1 MHLDAFVSAIV
12 TMRNAESWAEPVL
25 RTLCEQLQATTSDF
39 EIVVVDNASTDG
51 TVVLLE
57 ELCTVIPNI
66 QVFSLGVAAPDNVV
80 TMAGLEQ
87 CLGDFIL
94 LLTPTSDE
102 LQFIPN
108 LIDSAT
114 QGYDVVLGQARD
126 LTPPGHSLH
135 CVLLNLFGMFYKF
148 VTRHDVA
155 VDAPMYRLMSRR
167 VLNYILQ
174 HEAAFVLYRTLPLIA
189 GFRTATFEFNRSA
202 TNTVYKKPKP
212 IHKAAAEGLALFTAS
227 SVIPIRFVSILCLGS
242 SFLSVLYSF
251 YVIAVYLF
259 NHSVAPG
266 WTTLSLQISGLFF
279 LMFVALAVLSEY
291 IIQIS
296 NLAARR
302 PLYHVGREFRSRRV
316 NRRAQLNVFTATGRT
331 P

>member
-1 MHLDAFVSAIV
+1 MRLDAFVSAIV
-12 TMRNAESWAEPVL
+12 TMRNAETWAEPVL
-25 RTLCEQLQATTSDF
+25 RRLCEQLEATTSDF
-39 EIVVVDNASTDG
+39 EIVVVDNASTDS

-57 ELCTVIPNI
+57 ELCTQVPNI
-66 QVFSLGVAAPDNVV
+66 QVFSLGVVAPDNVA

-94 LLTPTSDE
+94 LLTPTEDE
-102 LQFIPN
+102 LLHIPS
-108 LIDSAT
+108 LIKKAT
-114 QGYDVVLGQARD
+114 EGFDVVLGQALD
-126 LTPPGHSLH
+126 SQPPRQCLH
-135 CVLLNLFGMFYKF
+135 GILMNIFAMFYKS

-155 VDAPMYRLMSRR
+155 VNAPMYRLMSRR

-189 GFRTATFEFNRSA
+189 GFRTSTYEFARSA
-202 TNTVYKKPKP
+202 TSTAYRAQKP
-212 IHKAAAEGLALFTAS
+212 IHKAVAEGLALFTAS
-227 SVIPIRFVSILCLGS
+227 SVIPIRFVSLLCLAS
-242 SFLSVLYSF
+242 SSLSVLYSF
-251 YVIAVYLF
+251 YVIAVFFF

-302 PLYHVGREFRSRRV
+302 PLYHVGREFRSRRI
-316 NRRAQLNVFTATGRT
+316 NRRTQLNVYTATGRT

>member
-1 MHLDAFVSAIV
+1 MRLDAFVSAIV

-25 RTLCEQLQATTSDF
+25 RQLCLQLENTTSDF
-39 EIVVVDNASTDG
+39 EIVVVDNASSDS

-57 ELCTVIPNI
+57 ELCTTLPNI
-66 QVFSLGVAAPDNVV
+66 QVFSLGVVAPDNVA

-87 CLGDFIL
+87 CLGDFVL
-94 LLTPTSDE
+94 LLTPTEDE
-102 LQFIPN
+102 LTFIPE
-108 LIDSAT
+108 LIKQAT
-114 QGYDVVLGQARD
+114 LGFDVVLGQAIETKSPKRC
-126 LTPPGHSLH
+126 LH
-135 CVLLNLFGMFYKF
+135 GFLLGIFALFYQC
-148 VTRHDVA
+148 VTRHDIA
-155 VDAPMYRLMSRR
+155 VNAPMYRLMSRR

-189 GFRTATFEFNRSA
+189 GFKTATFEFARS
-202 TNTVYKKPKP
+202 TSNVVYRKQKPL
-212 IHKAAAEGLALFTAS
+212 HKAVSEGIALFTAS
-227 SVIPIRFVSILCLGS
+227 SVIPIRFVSLLCLVS
-242 SFLSVLYSF
+242 SSLSVLYSF
-251 YVIAVYLF
+251 YVIAVFFF

-316 NRRAQLNVFTATGRT
+316 NRRSQLNVFTATGRT